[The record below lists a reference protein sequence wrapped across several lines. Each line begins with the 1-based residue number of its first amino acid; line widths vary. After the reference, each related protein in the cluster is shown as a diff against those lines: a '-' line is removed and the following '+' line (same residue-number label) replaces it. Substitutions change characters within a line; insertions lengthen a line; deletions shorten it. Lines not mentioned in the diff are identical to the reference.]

1 MNIVAITVLLW
12 MGWAAPGLA
21 ASFDCAKANTKVE
34 HLICDNPEISKL
46 DEALAQSYKDAL
58 QKESKANAIKQAQKK
73 WLKQRNGCGDA
84 DCVRRAY
91 EMQLQ
96 AITSSDNS
104 VSSVQKK
111 HRFKVTEGKGYSVCE
126 NYARFLNS
134 LPESEPLPLCHLKRA
149 PDFPGLKDPDWEEL
163 DIPSHLELVY
173 SLEKILSPSR
183 HDRPVDTF
191 DHWKAVYEQ
200 QIQKGEASPR
210 LRRTYL
216 ALLAEAPL
224 ETILAYEPDRSSC
237 DKDMQT
243 KGYAYSGVP
252 PRLYI
257 WNELDKKIELH
268 SSWVAFGVSPE
279 LMLYRGRPLLFS
291 TYWGT
296 PRFIGGISVYHF
308 VPAGFYRQY
317 GHVTR
322 CSISFELPS
331 TIIERMTK

>member
-1 MNIVAITVLLW
+1 MNIVAIAVLLW
-12 MGWAAPGLA
+12 MGLVTPGLA

-34 HLICDNPEISKL
+34 HIICDNPEISKL
-46 DEALAQSYKDAL
+46 DEALAQSYKDVL
-58 QKESKANAIKQAQKK
+58 QNASKANAIKQAQKQ

-111 HRFKVTEGKGYSVCE
+111 PRFKVTEGKGYSVCE

-163 DIPSHLELVY
+163 DIPSHLELAY

-191 DHWKAVYEQ
+191 HHWKAVYEQ

-210 LRRTYL
+210 LRRTHL
-216 ALLAEAPL
+216 ALLADAPV
-224 ETILAYEPDRSSC
+224 ETILAYEPDRNSC

-243 KGYAYSGVP
+243 KGYAFSGA
-252 PRLYI
+252 RTSLFI
-257 WNELDKKIELH
+257 WNELDKEIE
-268 SSWVAFGVSPE
+268 WKTFGTPFE
-279 LMLYRGRPLLFS
+279 LMLYLGKPLLFS
-291 TYWGT
+291 PFWGDGVYPHIT
-296 PRFIGGISVYHF
+296 GGITVLHF
-308 VPAGFYRQY
+308 VSAGFYREY
-317 GHVTR
+317 GYVRR
-322 CSISFELPS
+322 CQLVFDLPQ
-331 TIIERMTK
+331 TLIERMTK

>member
-126 NYARFLNS
+126 NYAR
-134 LPESEPLPLCHLKRA
+134 PHA
-149 PDFPGLKDPDWEEL
+149 AV
-163 DIPSHLELVY
+163 PSV
-173 SLEKILSPSR
+173 
-183 HDRPVDTF
+183 
-191 DHWKAVYEQ
+191 Q
-200 QIQKGEASPR
+200 QVQ
-210 LRRTYL
+210 RRVF
-216 ALLAEAPL
+216 AA
-224 ETILAYEPDRSSC
+224 
-237 DKDMQT
+237 
-243 KGYAYSGVP
+243 
-252 PRLYI
+252 
-257 WNELDKKIELH
+257 
-268 SSWVAFGVSPE
+268 
-279 LMLYRGRPLLFS
+279 
-291 TYWGT
+291 
-296 PRFIGGISVYHF
+296 
-308 VPAGFYRQY
+308 
-317 GHVTR
+317 
-322 CSISFELPS
+322 
-331 TIIERMTK
+331 